1 MPDFGISVP
10 LDWISRLLAKRK
22 GPGTVSL
29 KKGAKYELNGEWF
42 EITEIYPKTI
52 VMEPVNKDSEIVRV

>member
-1 MPDFGISVP
+1 MNLGINVP
-10 LDWISRLLAKRK
+10 LDWISRLFTRRK
-22 GPGTVSL
+22 GTGSVSL
-29 KKGAKYELNGEWF
+29 RKGAKYELNGAWF